1 MKDFYTLNLQL
12 FATTSHGVVNVTTDA
27 GNAQGSTGTN
37 DLSPENKT
45 FYDKTLI
52 RKATPNLVHDQ
63 FAQKRPIPKNGGK
76 TIEFRA
82 FGSLPTD
89 LNALTEGVTPTG
101 GTLSVTAMTATVA
114 QYGYYIVQS
123 DVLELTS
130 IDNTI
135 TEAVMA
141 LGNQAGEF
149 LDKVTRGVLKAG
161 VTQVLY
167 PATTVN
173 NAKTYPTAASGTNGT
188 TVLNVETIHR
198 AVTWLKANNTPKING
213 DYVAIVHPHV
223 MYDLMRDPEW
233 IDAHKY
239 AAPENLYTGEIGKIA
254 GVRFCETSV
263 ATGEQVTTGFGYVA
277 ANAQNNISEFK
288 PTVYDTYIF
297 GQGAYGTTEIEGG
310 GLQTIIKQKGSAGTA
325 DPLDQRSSIGW
336 KAIKTG
342 KVLVPE
348 YIIRIPSV
356 TTYQ

>member
-1 MKDFYTLNLQL
+1 MKEIYKINLQI
-12 FATTSHGVVNVTTDA
+12 FATTTHGVVNVTTDA
-27 GNAQGSTGTN
+27 GAAANSTGTN

-52 RKATPNLVHDQ
+52 RKARPNLVHDQ

-76 TIEFRA
+76 TIEFRS
-82 FGSLPTD
+82 FGSLPTN
-89 LNALTEGVTPTG
+89 LSALTEGVTPTG
-101 GTLSVTAMTATVA
+101 GTLSVSAITATVA

-123 DVLELTS
+123 DILELTS

-149 LDKVTRGVLKAG
+149 LDKVTRDVLKAG

-167 PATTVN
+167 PATTVAD
-173 NAKTYPTAASGTNGT
+173 AKTYPTTASATNAT
-188 TVLNVETIHR
+188 TVLTVETVQR
-198 AVTWLKANNTPKING
+198 AVTWLKANNAPKIDG

-223 MYDLMRDPEW
+223 VYDLMRDPEW

-239 AAPENLYTGEIGKIA
+239 AQPENLYNGEIGKIA

-263 ATGEQVTTGFGYVA
+263 AAGEEVTVGFGYTA
-277 ANAQNNISEFK
+277 SPLFK

-297 GQGAYGTTEIEGG
+297 GAGAYGTTEIEGG

-356 TTYQ
+356 TTYK

>member
-1 MKDFYTLNLQL
+1 MKNYYKLNLQL
-12 FATTSHGVVNVTTDA
+12 FATTAHGVVNATTDA
-27 GNAQGSTGTN
+27 GTAIGSTGLN

-45 FYDKTLI
+45 FYDKALI

-76 TIEFRA
+76 TIEFRS

-89 LNALTEGVTPTG
+89 LSALTEGVTPDG
-101 GTLSVTAMTATVA
+101 GTLNATAITATVA

-123 DVLELTS
+123 DILELTA

-149 LDKVTRGVLKAG
+149 LDKVTRDVLKAG
-161 VTQVLY
+161 VSHVLF
-167 PATTVN
+167 PATDIMSGEGT
-173 NAKTYPTAASGTNGT
+173 TTRIYPTTPSIANDS
-188 TVLNVETIHR
+188 TVMTVETVQR
-198 AVTWLKANNTPKING
+198 AVTWLKANNAPKING

-223 MYDLMRDPEW
+223 VYDLMRDPEW

-239 AAPENLYTGEIGKIA
+239 AQPENLYNGEIGKIA
-254 GVRFCETSV
+254 GVRFCESSI
-263 ATGEQVTTGFGYVA
+263 ATPEQVTEGFGYQEALGSPV
-277 ANAQNNISEFK
+277 
-288 PTVYDTYIF
+288 TVYDTYIF
-297 GQGAYGTTEIEGG
+297 GAGAYGTTEVEGG

-342 KVLVPE
+342 AVLVPE
-348 YIIRIPSV
+348 YIVRIPSR
-356 TTYQ
+356 TTYF